1 MSSFEPMAS
10 SRITNL
16 CCLLDTASMN
26 VIGKWMFSLQQLRR
40 VFDTK
45 PWVAHLYVTEQ
56 CNLDCHYCNEFNN
69 SIPHPALADLK
80 KWMDH
85 IRKLEVMRLGLQGGE
100 PLKHPDIV
108 EIVRYAKSIGF
119 CQVSMSTNGFLLNCQ
134 LLADL
139 EGAGLDE
146 LQISVDRMTPIPST
160 RKAMKSIVHKLDW
173 FKDSKV
179 RLNVSGVMFKDT
191 LDEMA
196 QVIDT
201 CLDLGIAVRARVIHD
216 DLVHDRAL
224 RNGSDSEPLLRFL
237 DHQEKLKRSGQKIRS
252 SWNLLTYQKK
262 MLRQEPIDWTC
273 IAGYKYFF
281 VSSTGKFWLCSQVRT
296 ERHILEITP
305 EDLLGY
311 NRKKNCQARCGVY
324 CTAEASLAVSHPLR
338 YAGRE
343 VAGMLASRVSRMRR
357 GGPERIR
364 DLTAAQ

>member
-1 MSSFEPMAS
+1 M
-10 SRITNL
+10 T
-16 CCLLDTASMN
+16 
-26 VIGKWMFSLQQLRR
+26 VIGGRMLDLRQVPR

-45 PWVAHLYVTEQ
+45 PWAAHLYVTEQ

-85 IRKLEVMRLGLQGGE
+85 IRNLGVMRLGLQGGE

-108 EIVRYAKSIGF
+108 DVVRYAKSLGF
-119 CQVSMSTNGFLLNCQ
+119 RKVSMSTNGFLLNRQ

-139 EGAGLDE
+139 EGAGLDG
-146 LQISVDRMTPIPST
+146 LQISVDRMTPIAST

-173 FKDSKV
+173 FKDSKIKPQ
-179 RLNVSGVMFKDT
+179 VSGVLFNEP
-191 LDEMA
+191 LDEMG

-201 CLDLGIAVRARVIHD
+201 CLDLGIPVHARVVHD

-224 RNGSDSEPLLRFL
+224 RDASASEPLLRFL
-237 DHQEKLKRSGQKIRS
+237 DHQEKLKRSGQQIHS
-252 SWNLLTYQKK
+252 SWNLFAYQKK
-262 MLRQEPIDWTC
+262 MLRQEQIEWTC

-281 VSSTGKFWLCSQVRT
+281 VSSTGNFLVCSQVRT
-296 ERHILEITP
+296 ERHILEITR

-311 NRKKNCQARCGVY
+311 NRKKDCQARCGVY
-324 CTAEASLAVSHPLR
+324 CTAQASLAVSHPLQ

-357 GGPERIR
+357 GGHERIR
-364 DLTAAQ
+364 DLAFAQ

>member
-1 MSSFEPMAS
+1 M
-10 SRITNL
+10 
-16 CCLLDTASMN
+16 LD
-26 VIGKWMFSLQQLRR
+26 LQQVRR

-45 PWVAHLYVTEQ
+45 PWSAHLYVTEQ

-85 IRKLEVMRLGLQGGE
+85 IRKLGVMRLGLQG
-100 PLKHPDIV
+100 
-108 EIVRYAKSIGF
+108 
-119 CQVSMSTNGFLLNCQ
+119 
-134 LLADL
+134 
-139 EGAGLDE
+139 LDG
-146 LQISVDRMTPIPST
+146 LQISVDRMTPIAST
-160 RKAMKSIVHKLDW
+160 RKSMKSIVHKLDW

-179 RLNVSGVMFKDT
+179 RVQVSGVLFKET
-191 LDEMA
+191 LDEMG

-201 CLDLGIAVRARVIHD
+201 CLDLGIRVHARVVHD

-224 RNGSDSEPLLRFL
+224 RDPSASEPVLRFL
-237 DHQEKLKRSGQKIRS
+237 EHQEKLKRSGEKIHS
-252 SWNLLTYQKK
+252 SWNLLAYEKK
-262 MLRQEPIDWTC
+262 MLRQEPVEWTC

-296 ERHILEITP
+296 ERHILEITR
-305 EDLLGY
+305 EDLLSY
-311 NRKKNCQARCGVY
+311 NRKKDCQAGCGVY

-343 VAGMLASRVSRMRR
+343 VAGMLASRVSRIRR

-364 DLTAAQ
+364 DLAAAQQDQAPFYEAPAAAASFGSRCQRGNCLR

>member
-1 MSSFEPMAS
+1 
-10 SRITNL
+10 
-16 CCLLDTASMN
+16 
-26 VIGKWMFSLQQLRR
+26 
-40 VFDTK
+40 
-45 PWVAHLYVTEQ
+45 
-56 CNLDCHYCNEFNN
+56 
-69 SIPHPALADLK
+69 
-80 KWMDH
+80 
-85 IRKLEVMRLGLQGGE
+85 
-100 PLKHPDIV
+100 
-108 EIVRYAKSIGF
+108 
-119 CQVSMSTNGFLLNCQ
+119 MSTNGFLLNRQ

-139 EGAGLDE
+139 QEAGLDE
-146 LQISVDRMTPIPST
+146 LQISVDRMTPIAST
-160 RKAMKSIVHKLDW
+160 RKAMKSILHKLDW

-179 RLNVSGVMFKDT
+179 RLNVSGVLFKDT

-201 CLDLGIAVRARVIHD
+201 CLDLGIGVRARVIHD

-224 RNGSDSEPLLRFL
+224 RHASENEPLLRFV
-237 DHQEKLKRSGQKIRS
+237 DHQEKLKRNGQKIRS

-262 MLRQEPIDWTC
+262 MLRQEPIEWTC

-296 ERHILEITP
+296 DRHILEITP

-357 GGPERIR
+357 RKPERIR
-364 DLTAAQ
+364 DLMVGQ